1 VAIARGRKPGAVI
14 LDLSMPLGNGW
25 EAAQA
30 IRSFDRE
37 ALLVAHSSYTSLQEC
52 RRAQRAG
59 FDAYFVKP
67 CSLERLIQLINLRFQ

>member
-1 VAIARGRKPGAVI
+1 
-14 LDLSMPLGNGW
+14 MPLGNGW

-30 IRSFDRE
+30 IRSFERD

-52 RRAQRAG
+52 LRAQRAG

-67 CSLERLIQLINLRFQ
+67 CSLDRLIGLINSRFQ